1 MIRQLLDAQIFLFSF
16 HFLFDGFIFGK
27 KQAIIPNNGNN
38 VLILKTNSILV
49 SSANQPKKADPIP
62 PSPNIN
68 PKNIPCVSV
77 YHTDN
82 SAAVKDDYPVGNIVE
97 NVTEPFSVIIR

>member
-1 MIRQLLDAQIFLFSF
+1 M
-16 HFLFDGFIFGK
+16 FIFGK
-27 KQAIIPNNGNN
+27 KQAITPSNGNN

-68 PKNIPCVSV
+68 PKNIPEIIPILSGFKSV
-77 YHTDN
+77 
-82 SAAVKDDYPVGNIVE
+82 A
-97 NVTEPFSVIIR
+97 